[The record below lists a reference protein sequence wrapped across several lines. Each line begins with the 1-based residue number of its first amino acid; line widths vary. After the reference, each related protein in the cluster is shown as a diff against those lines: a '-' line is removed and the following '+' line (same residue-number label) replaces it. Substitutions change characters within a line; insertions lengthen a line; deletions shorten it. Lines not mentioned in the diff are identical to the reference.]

1 MASFGAVR
9 DIPIAD
15 IRRTLE
21 YMKIATW
28 NVERLKHYKDI
39 SLICQEIEKCDADI
53 FVDKFKE
60 ISTYIPPENIPE
72 ILSAYTKHYEE
83 WWNIQGPFINEW

>member
-1 MASFGAVR
+1 MSQGLNGVRDVESLCVKEMVSMASFGAVR

-53 FVDKFKE
+53 FVLTETD
-60 ISTYIPPENIPE
+60 SRLLPT
-72 ILSAYTKHYEE
+72 
-83 WWNIQGPFINEW
+83 